1 MTAPSSPPPLPATCG
16 ITVRQPLRSD
26 PARRRRCRINTICS
40 QVPQCNHSAPPP
52 VDTMP
57 TASSWCTKFHQV
69 QIKTRVTNDFF
80 SFSHLRVVKC
90 FALPHPLQVASQELI
105 SDESKADTKTQ
116 TESGSSFFDSIPFL
130 GVYYYFCKLSQ
141 PSSLISLCQFLK
153 VWWCRE

>member
-1 MTAPSSPPPLPATCG
+1 MASQCG
-16 ITVRQPLRSD
+16 GRCGRTWHGGGGAASTQSALRYHNVTT
-26 PARRRRCRINTICS
+26 ARRAGRHDANSLVVVHEISSSTNKNTGYE
-40 QVPQCNHSAPPP
+40 
-52 VDTMP
+52 
-57 TASSWCTKFHQV
+57 
-69 QIKTRVTNDFF
+69 RLF

-116 TESGSSFFDSIPFL
+116 TESGSSFFDSINVFL